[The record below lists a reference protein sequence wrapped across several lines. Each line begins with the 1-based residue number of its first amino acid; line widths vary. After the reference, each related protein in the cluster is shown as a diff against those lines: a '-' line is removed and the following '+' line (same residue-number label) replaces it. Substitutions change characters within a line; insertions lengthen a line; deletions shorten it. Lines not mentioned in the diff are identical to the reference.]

1 MPTSSLASM
10 YFFLISVMTVTTLLI
25 KYLYASLTRPLSTEA
40 KLRCLELTRPGQS
53 KKA

>member
-40 KLRCLELTRPGQS
+40 KLRCLELMRPGQS